1 MAAIVILKYLL
12 FTQKKEKKKK
22 EKFKSDNSRVPPKHA
37 KRYVVIERI
46 K

>member
-12 FTQKKEKKKK
+12 FTKKKKKKK